1 MKTPGPSRSP
11 TVTREDAGP
20 SSPAVRFLTR
30 GGSDPGDDDDLA
42 REVGAEPT
50 RTQGGLRIAPCQ
62 TIQEDLSEHQ
72 RHMQVD
78 DRNFPKRKKV
88 TSEKFVFQPS
98 TLDKLIIGT

>member
-11 TVTREDAGP
+11 TVTREEDGS
-20 SSPAVRFLTR
+20 SSPVEQFLPH
-30 GGSDPGDDDDLA
+30 SLPDDDELED
-42 REVGAEPT
+42 EIENEPT

-62 TIQEDLSEHQ
+62 IIQEDLSEHQ